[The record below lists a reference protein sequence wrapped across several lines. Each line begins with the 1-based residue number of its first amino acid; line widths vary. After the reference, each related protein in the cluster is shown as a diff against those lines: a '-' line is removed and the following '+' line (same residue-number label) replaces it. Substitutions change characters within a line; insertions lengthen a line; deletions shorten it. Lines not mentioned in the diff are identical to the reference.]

1 MTETLASM
9 VILLGIA
16 AFCWILARVVDRLS
30 RGPEVR
36 ISEQWLRELY
46 RDRRD

>member
-1 MTETLASM
+1 MMVTISMLGVAALCWLLAH
-9 VILLGIA
+9 L
-16 AFCWILARVVDRLS
+16 VDRLS

-36 ISEQWLRELY
+36 VSDHWLRELY

>member
-1 MTETLASM
+1 MTGA
-9 VILLGIA
+9 VILVAIA
-16 AFCWILARVVDRLS
+16 ALCWLLARWLERLS

-36 ISEQWLRELY
+36 VSDQWLRELY